1 MDYPTSMVQYKLLL
15 QNFFECLNINM
26 VIMRILITNDDG
38 VNSSGIMAA
47 KRAVEDLGSIDVV
60 APATQQSGIGHA
72 LTLFEPIRVTSTTLI
87 DGTEAYSVSGTP
99 TDALLVGVYE
109 IASKK
114 PDLVISGINVGEN
127 LGMSELTTSGTI
139 GAAMEAAANGIP
151 ALSVSLQVTRGDIK
165 FHDGHVDVDFTHA
178 EKMTRKV
185 SRMIARRSLP
195 EGVDFINLNVPSSPD
210 SDKIKLTTLG
220 KRMYQIHIEKRLDP
234 RGRPYYWIDGVPME
248 KDDPGTDVHVLREEN
263 CATITPISLDSTSNL
278 DLLKNWMD

>member
-1 MDYPTSMVQYKLLL
+1 
-15 QNFFECLNINM
+15 
-26 VIMRILITNDDG
+26 MRILITNDDG